1 MGAKAMKA
9 MKKAMKARK
18 AAMKAGGA
26 MTQTCVFQSVA
37 ETTGLKTK
45 DVKSAVDAFMGVAVE
60 QVKKSG
66 SFKLAGMLNMK
77 LKNKPATKARK
88 GINPFTKEPCVFKAK
103 PASKTVKCFAM
114 KKLKEML

>member
-1 MGAKAMKA
+1 MKA
-9 MKKAMKARK
+9 MKGGGMSQT
-18 AAMKAGGA
+18 AAFAL
-26 MTQTCVFQSVA
+26 VA
-37 ETTGLKTK
+37 EKCELKAK
-45 DVKSAVDAFMGVAVE
+45 DAKAVVEALMDVAVSE
-60 QVKKSG
+60 VKKSG

-77 LKNKPATKARK
+77 LKNKPATKAKK